1 MLSKSNRT
9 YATVIGAGLALSPI
23 HNKWLTDI
31 TSIDGMA
38 TLFVPAFGY
47 GIWIVATGVFLRD
60 NWQGIGDRKY
70 YIPLFIIVGAIG
82 LSGITADTPG
92 KMIAPFLMGISMF
105 ALYLAGRGLG
115 KDIFLPLAIGAG
127 IASLGVIVLSI
138 VNPGYLTGGLLFENN
153 YDIVV
158 GYVLLGAALYIH
170 RYQWILA
177 SLALVAMLLSGSPEG
192 LFALGV
198 LALVVIWQRD
208 WGKKLAI
215 AMIPLI
221 IGAVALFSLGYGQQL
236 YSYALKVANGEAVVT
251 HIEETPEENKYPG
264 AIGYRVW
271 VIKEAMT
278 NIQPLGEG
286 YVVTAFRQKIVH
298 NVPLIIVQ
306 QLGYPG
312 ILAGIAWLFVSIYC
326 LIRTKYKYAWAL
338 MLGLGVFDH
347 FTWTQIGYLW
357 WAVVGMSTNQVI
369 IDDRIFKGHYE

>member
-38 TLFVPAFGY
+38 TLFIPAFGY
-47 GIWIVATGVFLRD
+47 GIWIFATGLFLRD
-60 NWQGIGDRKY
+60 NWQGFGDKKS
-70 YIPLFIIVGAIG
+70 YIPLFVIVGAIG
-82 LSGITADTPG
+82 ISGITADTLGG
-92 KMIAPFLMGISMF
+92 KIAPLFMGIAMF
-105 ALYLAGRGLG
+105 ALYLVAKELG

-127 IASLGVIVLSI
+127 IASLGVIVSSVI
-138 VNPGYLTGGLLFENN
+138 NPGYLTGGLLFENN

-177 SLALVAMLLSGSPEG
+177 SLALVAMLLTGSPEG

-208 WGKKLAI
+208 WGRRLAI
-215 AMIPLI
+215 AFIPVT
-221 IGAVALFSLGYGQQL
+221 IGVVLLFSLGHGQQL
-236 YSYALKVANGEAVVT
+236 YSYALQVANGEAVVP
-251 HIEETPEENKYPG
+251 HIAETPEASIYPG
-264 AIGYRVW
+264 TIDYRVW
-271 VIKEAMT
+271 VIKQAMI
-278 NIQPLGEG
+278 NIKPLGDG

-338 MLGLGVFDH
+338 MLGLSVFDH

-357 WAVVGMSTNQVI
+357 WAIVGMSTNQVI